1 MSRLVALL
9 LYLLLIIISV
19 AAAAYGVANYLTL
32 TRGIEPDLPAQAHP
46 LGTNVALEHYTTD
59 ADLDRALAAAK
70 AAGLT
75 VLRQQFPW
83 REIEPTS
90 GNYSWTKWD
99 RIVQHATAA
108 NLQLVAVLDTAPTW
122 AQRDYERDVPTAPPA
137 NFDDFARFASAFARH
152 YADNIN
158 YYQIWDEPNVH
169 PNWGRRN
176 ADPVEYA
183 QLLIPAAQAIRAND
197 SDAKILLAGLAMN
210 LETERPHPDYS
221 EILFLRGLYQI
232 GAQKYFDIVSAKP
245 YGMWTGPEDRRVS
258 SDILNFSRVIL
269 LRDEM
274 KNYGDRSKPIWAVE
288 EGWNALP
295 AGWQGALSPWGSDAE
310 SVQADRLSRA
320 LARAQSEWNW
330 MGAQFPQTLQ
340 PSPPPDDPRR
350 GFAILTPDFSPRP
363 FYDAL
368 SAFSASP
375 PLTEPLPSPPWL
387 PALVLIGVAVL
398 SGWRAAL
405 LARQLRASD
414 YWHILDTRFNSLPPP
429 VQFAELALI
438 AIVFYLSPN
447 VGLNFVLLALLVI
460 LFAFRLDFALA
471 ITVFAIPFWNFPKT
485 LVGGAQFS
493 PVELFTWVS
502 AAAWLFRSTLTDI
515 LDKQDSTPSPSTHL
529 RDRFSLIIKRLSS
542 LDWAVLAFFVLGF
555 ISTRIASNF
564 GVANREFRV
573 MVFDPVLFYTLVRA
587 TQLTFPQSRRL
598 IYALLL
604 SGTAVCLIGLWQFAR
619 GDVIA
624 ADGVSRI
631 YAVWG
636 SPNNVAL
643 FLGRLFPLALVFALL
658 LAGRAR
664 WVYAALAAL
673 FGLTI
678 YLTYSRGA
686 LLLGIPASL
695 LFILIVLLTKSGLWS
710 RTTRVVLVAVA
721 VIAAVALLPVASTAR
736 FQSLFQSGTGTGF
749 FRVAVWT
756 SALQMIRDHPFWG
769 VGLDNFLYE
778 YPKYILPEAWREPN
792 LSHPHNLVLDFW
804 VSLGILGVVVLVWV
818 LVEFFRRAWR
828 LFTLTADSSI
838 SENVWVRAL
847 ALGLMASMVDFI
859 AHGMIDSAYF
869 VIDLAYVF
877 VLSLALV
884 GGLTAEPKPLR
895 EEKQL

>member
-32 TRGIEPDLPAQAHP
+32 TRGIEPNLPAQAHP
-46 LGTNVALEHYTTD
+46 LGTNVALEQYTTD

-75 VLRQQFPW
+75 ILRQQFPW
-83 REIEPTS
+83 REIEPTP
-90 GNYSWTKWD
+90 GNYDWTKWD
-99 RIVQHATAA
+99 RLVQHAAAA
-108 NLQLVAVLDTAPTW
+108 NIQIVAVLDTAPSW

-137 NFDDFARFASAFARH
+137 NFDDFARFAAVFAKR
-152 YADNIN
+152 YADSIN

-169 PNWGRRN
+169 PNWGKRN

-183 QLLIPAAQAIRAND
+183 QLLIPTAQAIRAND
-197 SDAKILLAGLAMN
+197 PDAKILLAGLAMN
-210 LETERPHPDYS
+210 LETQRPHPDYS

-258 SDILNFSRVIL
+258 SDVLNFSRVIL

-274 KNYGDRSKPIWAVE
+274 KNYGDGRKPIWAVE
-288 EGWNALP
+288 DGWNALP
-295 AGWQGALSPWGSDAE
+295 AGWQGAPSPWGSDTE
-310 SVQADRLSRA
+310 PVQADRLSRA
-320 LARAQSEWNW
+320 LARSQNEWSW
-330 MGAQFPQTLQ
+330 MGAQFPQALQ
-340 PSPPPDDPRR
+340 PSAPPDDPRR
-350 GFAILTPDFSPRP
+350 GFAILTPDFSPRL
-363 FYDAL
+363 FYNAL
-368 SAFSASP
+368 SEFSASP
-375 PLTEPLPSPPWL
+375 PPPESLPPSPWL
-387 PALVLIGVAVL
+387 PALVLVGVAVV
-398 SGWRAAL
+398 SGWRATL

-414 YWHILDTRFNSLPPP
+414 FWNKIDARFNSLPPP
-429 VQFAELALI
+429 VQFAELTLI
-438 AIVFYLSPN
+438 AFVFYLSPN

-460 LFAFRLDFALA
+460 LFALRLDFALA
-471 ITVFAIPFWNFPKT
+471 ITVFSIPFWNYPKV

-502 AAAWLFRSTLTDI
+502 AAAWLLRTALTDI
-515 LDKQDSTPSPSTHL
+515 LDDRASTESSSTQL
-529 RDRFSLIIKRLSS
+529 RDRLTMIFKGFSS
-542 LDWAVLAFFVLGF
+542 LDWAVLAFLVLGF

-573 MVFDPVLFYTLVRA
+573 MVFDPVLFYALVRA
-587 TQLTFPQSRRL
+587 TPLKFEQSRRL
-598 IYALLL
+598 VNMLMLTGA
-604 SGTAVCLIGLWQFAR
+604 AVCLIGLWQFAR

-658 LAGRAR
+658 LTGRSR
-664 WVYAALAAL
+664 GFYAALAAL
-673 FGLTI
+673 FGVTI

-686 LLLGIPASL
+686 LLLGIPASV
-695 LFILIVLLTKSGLWS
+695 LFIVIVLLTKSTLWS
-710 RTTRVVLVAVA
+710 RTTRIALVALA
-721 VIAAVALLPVASTAR
+721 AIAALALLPVTGTAR

-792 LSHPHNLVLDFW
+792 LSHPHNLILDFW
-804 VSLGILGVVVLVWV
+804 VSLGILGVVVLLWM

-828 LFTLTADSSI
+828 LFNLPASSSD
-838 SENVWVRAL
+838 SENAWVHAL

-869 VIDLAYVF
+869 VIDLAYIF
-877 VLSLALV
+877 MLSLALV
-884 GGLTAEPKPLR
+884 GGLTAGL
-895 EEKQL
+895 KQLTEDKQL

>member
-9 LYLLLIIISV
+9 LYLLLIIVSL
-19 AAAAYGVANYLTL
+19 ATAAYGVANYLTL
-32 TRGIEPDLPAQAHP
+32 TRGIEPDLPAQARL
-46 LGTNVALEHYTTD
+46 LGTNVALDRYTTD

-75 VLRQQFPW
+75 VLRQQFAW
-83 REIEPTS
+83 REIEPAPGS
-90 GNYSWTKWD
+90 YDWAKWD
-99 RIVQHATAA
+99 RLVQHATAA
-108 NLQLVAVLDTAPTW
+108 NVQLLAVLDTAPSW

-137 NFDDFARFASAFARH
+137 NFEDFARFAAAFAAR
-152 YADNIN
+152 YADSIN

-197 SDAKILLAGLAMN
+197 NGAKILLAGLAMN

-258 SDILNFSRVIL
+258 SDVLNFSRVIL

-274 KNYGDRSKPIWAVE
+274 KSYGDGRKPIWAVE

-295 AGWQGALSPWGSDAE
+295 AGWQGAPSPWGSDTE

-340 PSPPPDDPRR
+340 PSLPPDDPRR
-350 GFAILTPDFSPRP
+350 GFAILAPDFSPRP
-363 FYDAL
+363 FYNAIHQ
-368 SAFSASP
+368 FSESS
-375 PLTEPLPSPPWL
+375 PLPERLPPPPWL
-387 PALVLIGVAVL
+387 PVLVLVGVAVI

-405 LARQLRASD
+405 LARQLRASE
-414 YWHILDTRFNSLPPP
+414 YWDRLDSRFNSLPAL
-429 VQFAELALI
+429 VQFAVLALI
-438 AIVFYLSPN
+438 AGAFYVSPG
-447 VGLNFVLLALLVI
+447 VALNFILLALLVI
-460 LFAFRLDFALA
+460 LFALRLDFALA
-471 ITVFAIPFWNFPKT
+471 LTVFSIPFWNYPKV

-493 PVELFTWVS
+493 PVELFTWVC
-502 AAAWLFRSTLTDI
+502 AAAWFLRTALTDV
-515 LDKQDSTPSPSTHL
+515 LDKQVSTQSPSSHL
-529 RDRFSLIIKRLSS
+529 RRRLTMIFKGLSS
-542 LDWAVLAFFVLGF
+542 LDWAVLALLVLGF

-573 MVFDPVLFYTLVRA
+573 MVFDPALFYALVRA
-587 TQLTFPQSRRL
+587 TQLTIPQSRRL

-604 SGTAVCLIGLWQFAR
+604 SGTAVCVIGLWQFAR

-624 ADGVSRI
+624 ADGVNRI

-643 FLGRLFPLALVFALL
+643 FLGRLFPLAFVFALL
-658 LAGRAR
+658 LTGRAR
-664 WVYAALAAL
+664 WVFAALAAL

-678 YLTYSRGA
+678 YLTYSRGT
-686 LLLGIPASL
+686 LLLGIPASI
-695 LFILIVLLTKSGLWS
+695 LFILLVLVTKSGLRS
-710 RTTRVVLVAVA
+710 RTTRIVLVVVA
-721 VIAAVALLPVASTAR
+721 VIAVVALLPVASTAR

-792 LSHPHNLVLDFW
+792 LSHPHNLILDFW
-804 VSLGILGVVVLVWV
+804 VSLGILGVAVLVWM
-818 LVEFFRRAWR
+818 LIEFFRRAWR
-828 LFTLTADSSI
+828 LFTLPAAASS
-838 SENVWVRAL
+838 SESVWVRAL

-877 VLSLALV
+877 ILSLALV
-884 GGLTAEPKPLR
+884 AGLTADNIPLT